1 MVTPPSGQRVIGKR
15 TLLLL
20 VAGALFAPIA
30 IVLVLAVATLL
41 GAMQDEAG
49 QYALKR
55 VALGLGML
63 WALDLVGLV
72 VVLAVNALADEP
84 GEEKNEP

>member
-1 MVTPPSGQRVIGKR
+1 MIGKR

-20 VAGALFAPIA
+20 VAGALFVPIA

-41 GAMQDEAG
+41 GAMQDVAG

-55 VALGLGML
+55 VALGLAML

-72 VVLAVNALADEP
+72 VVMAIVALWDDRGDDKDEP
-84 GEEKNEP
+84 

>member
-1 MVTPPSGQRVIGKR
+1 MIGKR

-20 VAGALFAPIA
+20 VAGALFVPMA

-41 GAMQDEAG
+41 GAMQDAAG
-49 QYALKR
+49 QFALKR

-63 WALDLVGLV
+63 WALDLIALV
-72 VVLAVNALADEP
+72 VIMAIGALADSRDEGKDEP
-84 GEEKNEP
+84 

>member
-1 MVTPPSGQRVIGKR
+1 VIGKR

-20 VAGALFAPIA
+20 VAGALFVPMA

-41 GAMQDEAG
+41 GAMQDAAG
-49 QYALKR
+49 QFALKR

-63 WALDLVGLV
+63 WALDLIALV
-72 VVLAVNALADEP
+72 VVMAIGALADSRGDDNGEP
-84 GEEKNEP
+84 

>member
-1 MVTPPSGQRVIGKR
+1 VIGKR

-20 VAGALFAPIA
+20 VAGALFVPMA

-41 GAMQDEAG
+41 GAMQDAAG
-49 QYALKR
+49 QFALKR

-63 WALDLVGLV
+63 WALDLIALV
-72 VVLAVNALADEP
+72 VVMAIDALSDDRDDEKD
-84 GEEKNEP
+84 GS

>member
-1 MVTPPSGQRVIGKR
+1 MIGKR
-15 TLLLL
+15 TLLML

-41 GAMQDEAG
+41 GAMQDDAG

-63 WALDLVGLV
+63 WALDLVGLLIATAMHL
-72 VVLAVNALADEP
+72 LARESGGDQDEP
-84 GEEKNEP
+84 